1 MTNNETKT
9 KFSNPLDQFGSAQ
22 VPQMMRLKDVIQI
35 TRLSRSTIYEI
46 MDEKSKRYDPTFPKQ
61 IKLTERSVVWRADQ
75 IAAWL
80 ESKFGDAI

>member
-1 MTNNETKT
+1 MTNNATQT
-9 KFSNPLDQFGSAQ
+9 KFSNPLDQFGTAQ
-22 VPQMMRLKDVIQI
+22 VPQMMRLKDVMQI

-61 IKLTERSVVWRADQ
+61 IRLTERSVVWRADQ

-80 ESKFGDAI
+80 ESKFSDAS